1 MSSRPA
7 GKPSAFDGLRPTVLR
22 EPIRRQITPD
32 AEALILQSDAKTNG
46 AGDAMENG
54 PQANSPIT
62 GAVPLP
68 AVVSDAEPVDT
79 PLPSAPLLRKK
90 NKPRLV
96 LVTFRMREDVKLEL
110 ERLATRL
117 EVNQSDLINQ
127 GVELNLERYRKQKS
141 EAV

>member
-22 EPIRRQITPD
+22 EPVRRQITPD
-32 AEALILQSDAKTNG
+32 AEALILQSDASTNG
-46 AGDAMENG
+46 AGGAINNEA
-54 PQANSPIT
+54 QANRPMT
-62 GAVPLP
+62 GAVPIP
-68 AVVSDAEPVDT
+68 TAVSDAEPVNT

-90 NKPRLV
+90 TKPRLV

-110 ERLATRL
+110 ERLATSL

-127 GVELNLERYRKQKS
+127 GVELNLERYRKQKRD
-141 EAV
+141 EV